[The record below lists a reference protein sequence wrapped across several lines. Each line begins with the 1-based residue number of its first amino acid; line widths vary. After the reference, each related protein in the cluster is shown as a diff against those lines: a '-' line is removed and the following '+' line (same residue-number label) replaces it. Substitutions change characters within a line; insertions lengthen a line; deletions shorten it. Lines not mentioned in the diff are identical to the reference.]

1 MRNPFKALL
10 VCLALASC
18 GSKNM
23 PPPDLPPVPGP
34 QLLPDRAL
42 TDQDIEVYWGR
53 DRANLAMCV
62 ARTTEPKPVK
72 GTSHAR

>member
-1 MRNPFKALL
+1 MLTLFKALL

-18 GSKNM
+18 GLTPT

-34 QLLPDRAL
+34 QMLPDRAL
-42 TDQDIEVYWGR
+42 TDQEIEVYWGR

-62 ARTTEPKPVK
+62 GR
-72 GTSHAR
+72 G